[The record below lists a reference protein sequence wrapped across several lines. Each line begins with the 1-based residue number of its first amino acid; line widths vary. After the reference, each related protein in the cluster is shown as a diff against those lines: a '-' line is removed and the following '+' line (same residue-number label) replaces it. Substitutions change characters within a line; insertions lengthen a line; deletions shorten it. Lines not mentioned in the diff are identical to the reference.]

1 MGTRGVWSLENVEL
15 KKPQDDWVEIP
26 NVFTRSVT
34 EYAYFAG
41 GMDNAYNFK
50 SDYDKLTYAT
60 DTTANVPSSNFGTPG
75 SRYISATNST
85 TAGYHNHGLNPG
97 NSPLTNVSKYTFAS
111 DSSSQLPT
119 AGFIREVSGDKPYAL
134 FSVGTN
140 TNGYF
145 ISGQP
150 GPRSSCHKLVYST
163 DECNLLPGGDAS
175 LARARGMSVGTQTEG
190 FFVGGFRYELPSNQL
205 TTTIDKITYS
215 NETTAASP
223 STLPASRY
231 SAAPYNNSTAG
242 YVTGGRLGPSETYVS
257 STTKIVFSSAAVSN
271 VPGLNATLVR
281 SKFNGIGG
289 TKGFIGGGLK
299 SDGGTN
305 VSTVDKINL
314 STETAALSPSGQLT
328 DERRSAGCF
337 GPQGNAMPGSL
348 FDAKR
353 WLDGAAPAPPFAL
366 WAGGYI
372 DASPIDR
379 TSQIAKFTYAT
390 GTGEVLSNTLGER
403 TSYSCSVGAPEAGYW
418 KGGYGYPGPG
428 SYWSN
433 TWKCVYSTE
442 TTSEIPG
449 LRGGNPGWSSGRTTA
464 GLAVANTEKGYFGA
478 GSPSFSFS
486 FANANISRIPWATET
501 NHNQPGANLR
511 NSVIFLTGAGSQE
524 VGYAFGGQQSNG
536 NELSYVDKLTYAND
550 TRSSGGN
557 MTTYHYLTGSASSD
571 TASYCFGGSPSP
583 NKQIVEKYVWATDTA
598 SADTA
603 LSSPAENGM
612 NANGKNDA
620 GLLAGGG
627 GKISSIQKY
636 TYTTST
642 SSMEPGNMGYGA
654 RYMGGA
660 SASNNNGPSALAPT
674 ATPTATTMNKFPA
687 TLTNFGYQQGG
698 SGSDEVRKID
708 FATEV
713 GSEIPARLPNVRYD
727 HCSFTSELAS
737 YISGG
742 STPSTTNSSQIDKTV
757 YATGTS
763 SRVVNG
769 SSDSLEPGRR
779 RSGGAGN
786 KTNGWTMGGSPAKS
800 KIDKFFY
807 SSETN
812 QGDGTWSND
821 GPGPNGRN
829 WHSTLSAPNY
839 IYAAGG
845 GERSNFWRF
854 AYSIS
859 SQQEVPGAT
868 LVRTPGS
875 PTSYGAEGQIAGL
888 GNKIQGYVGG
898 GKNPGATGGSNPYMQ
913 KFVYAT
919 ETATSLGEILTGSRY
934 GVANCGDLETGYFL
948 GGSDAGSTGTGKT
961 MKLTYSSDTYAVCP
975 AADTAS
981 QKQRGQGSGAK
992 SFGIHTSSFPI
1003 VI

>member
-1 MGTRGVWSLENVEL
+1 MGIRGVWSLENVEL

-26 NVFTRSVT
+26 NVFTQQFLDDAG
-34 EYAYFAG
+34 YIAG
-41 GMDNAYNFK
+41 GETAPGPHTSRVDKIAYSTDTK
-50 SDYDKLTYAT
+50 STLSNSMYTTRRGMGASSSPTAGYIMGGFSPDVPNGPYSTKIDKLTYAT
-60 DTTANVPSSNFGTPG
+60 QTIALVPGNFADEYMFGAAG
-75 SRYISATNST
+75 GGST
-85 TAGYHNHGLNPG
+85 TAGYLLQGGNPY
-97 NSPLTNVSKYTFAS
+97 SSYVRKVTYAT
-111 DSSSQLPT
+111 DS
-119 AGFIREVSGDKPYAL
+119 IE
-134 FSVGTN
+134 
-140 TNGYF
+140 
-145 ISGQP
+145 
-150 GPRSSCHKLVYST
+150 
-163 DECNLLPGGDAS
+163 LLPGRVTGPRAANGKEGSAGNGDLFLYIMGGADSDGSNVRKLTYAS
-175 LARARGMSVGTQTEG
+175 DTVSPAPNMPTPGSLNRMQKAGCSSSTLAAYI
-190 FFVGGFRYELPSNQL
+190 VGGSNPYSSK
-205 TTTIDKITYS
+205 IDKITFSNDTTSYVTNSTVPTNNGRINVAGTGLPSAGYFSGGTSTSITEKITMS
-215 NETTAASP
+215 NENCSRV
-223 STLPASRY
+223 PALDLTSGI
-231 SAAPYNNSTAG
+231 NQG
-242 YVTGGRLGPSETYVS
+242 VG
-257 STTKIVFSSAAVSN
+257 FSS
-271 VPGLNATLVR
+271 
-281 SKFNGIGG
+281 
-289 TKGFIGGGLK
+289 K
-299 SDGGTN
+299 SDN
-305 VSTVDKINL
+305 HPAPKNI
-314 STETAALSPSGQLT
+314 
-328 DERRSAGCF
+328 
-337 GPQGNAMPGSL
+337 
-348 FDAKR
+348 R
-353 WLDGAAPAPPFAL
+353 WMDSAAPAPPFAL

-379 TSQIAKFTYAT
+379 TSQVAKWTYST
-390 GTGEVLSNTLGER
+390 GTGEVLPSNLGER

-428 SYWSN
+428 SYWSY

-464 GLAVANTEKGYFGA
+464 GLAVGNTEKGYFGA
-478 GSPSFSFS
+478 GSPSFTFS
-486 FANANISRIPWATET
+486 HANASLSRVPWATET
-501 NHNQPGANLR
+501 NHNFPGGVTLR
-511 NSVIFLTGAGSQE
+511 NPVMFITGAGSQE
-524 VGYAFGGQQSNG
+524 VGYALGGQQSNG
-536 NELSYVDKLTYAND
+536 NTLSYVDKLTYATD
-550 TRSSGGN
+550 SRSNGGN
-557 MTTYHYLTGSASSD
+557 MTNYHYLAGSASSD
-571 TASYCFGGSPSP
+571 TASYCFGGTNSNS
-583 NKQIVEKYVWATDTA
+583 IVDKYVWATDTC
-598 SADTA
+598 SADTN
-603 LSSPAENGM
+603 LTSPAQNGT

-620 GLLAGGG
+620 GLLAGGNS
-627 GKISSIQKY
+627 KDSSVQKY
-636 TYTTST
+636 TYSTST

-674 ATPTATTMNKFPA
+674 ATPTATTMQKYPA

-713 GSEIPARLPNVRYD
+713 GSEIPARLPNIRYD

-769 SSDSLEPGRR
+769 SSDNLEPGRR

-786 KTNGWTMGGSPAKS
+786 STNGWTLGGSPAKS

-829 WHSTLSAPNY
+829 WFSTLSSPSY

-854 AYSIS
+854 TYGIS

-868 LVRTPGS
+868 LLRTPGA
-875 PTSYGAEGQIAGL
+875 PTAYGAEGQIAGL

-961 MKLTYSSDTYAVCP
+961 TKITYSSDTYAVCP

-992 SFGIHTSSFPI
+992 SFGIHTSSSPI